1 MSEMPSGTPKVDRKS
16 MKRWW
21 RPYSKT
27 PTFTIAV
34 IIAISA
40 VVIGLEVALWRSERG
55 KGLGDADVSSYI
67 RYTSSYVPPLVML
80 AIQLLVGTIG
90 CSSR

>member
-1 MSEMPSGTPKVDRKS
+1 MSEMPSGTPKVDQKS

-27 PTFTIAV
+27 PAFTIAV

-40 VVIGLEVALWRSERG
+40 VIVGLEVTL
-55 KGLGDADVSSYI
+55 
-67 RYTSSYVPPLVML
+67 
-80 AIQLLVGTIG
+80 
-90 CSSR
+90 